1 MNTNKYTVGTQ
12 LESWN
17 GSTAQSLTFIVTE
30 DCNLRCKYCYI
41 THKAS
46 NKKMNF
52 SVAKKFIDYV
62 LNSEMVKQYA
72 VTLDFIGGEPLLEI
86 DLIDEICD
94 YFKLKTYERGISWYW
109 NYRISICTN
118 GVNYKDKR
126 IQRFISKNKNKVSMA
141 ITIDGTK
148 EKHDL
153 QRVFPDGS
161 GSYDIVKK
169 NVDIWKNQFYAST
182 KVTFA
187 SDDLKYLK
195 DSILELWDQ
204 GILEIA
210 ANVVFEDVWKENDD
224 KVYEK
229 QLCDLADYILENQL
243 FDKYQCSLF
252 DDSIG
257 APYTEDM
264 LKLTSCGAGKML
276 AVGVDGKLYPCMR
289 YCGYSLDNKDEY
301 VIGHVDTGIDYDKVR
316 PFEAVTF
323 RMQSDAECI
332 NCKVASGCSFCQ
344 GFNYDN
350 ADTDTNFQ
358 RAKYICKMHKAR
370 VRANNYYFEKL
381 YNMYGIERKNW
392 DNESFSMNF
401 LLSNNYTPCCMES
414 GKVNSDVER
423 RMNKETL
430 LNGLRYARENFY
442 RPIFIHSKNGDD
454 LIQYE
459 EFKEY
464 RILHMVP
471 AKVYKESK
479 KKYKDILPIFTPE
492 DLDNNKVDFE
502 HIDNVI
508 FNISQEHIDRL
519 YCDVQALWR
528 FTDRININI
537 VDLDKNFSL
546 SIYKQQLEKIKDNIV
561 TDIHEDNYIKKEV
574 NILTDI
580 LFIDRHNNCGAG
592 DKAITLGPD
601 GNFYVCP
608 AFFTDEKE
616 KPIGNLLDGINKF
629 PNNQLYTQAFAPI
642 CNCCDA
648 YHCVDCVYHN
658 KEYTSEV
665 NIPASVQCKKSWV
678 EKKISAEIVKECQ
691 DIMKF
696 FNSVDESEEIDPVNI
711 LRREL
716 AHENIGFYTTNE

>member
-12 LESWN
+12 LDSWN

-52 SVAKKFIDYV
+52 SVAKKFIDYI
-62 LNSEMVKQYA
+62 LNSGMVKQHA

-94 YFKLKTYERGISWYW
+94 YFKLKTYEQNISWYW

-118 GVNYKDKR
+118 GVNYLDKR
-126 IQRFISKNKNKVSMA
+126 IQNFISKNRNKVSMT

-169 NVDIWKNQFYAST
+169 SVDVWKKQFYAST

-195 DSILELWDQ
+195 DSIIELWRE
-204 GILEIA
+204 GIPEIA

-224 KVYEK
+224 KIYEK
-229 QLCDLADYILENQL
+229 QLCDLADYILEKQL
-243 FDKYQCSLF
+243 FDKYQCSMF

-257 APYTEDM
+257 EPYTEEM

-289 YCGYSLDNKDEY
+289 YCSYSLDNKEEY

-316 PFEAVTF
+316 PFETVTF
-323 RMQSDAECI
+323 QMQSDAECI

-350 ADTDTNFQ
+350 ADTATNFQ

-370 VRANNYYFEKL
+370 VRANNYYFAKL
-381 YNMYGIERKNW
+381 YNMYGIERKSW
-392 DNESFSMNF
+392 GNESFSMNF
-401 LLSNNYTPCCMES
+401 LLSNNYISCCMQS
-414 GKVNSDVER
+414 GENNNGIER
-423 RMNKETL
+423 KMDKETL
-430 LNGLRYARENFY
+430 LNGLKYARENFY
-442 RPIFIHSKNGDD
+442 RPIFVHSKKGDD
-454 LIQYE
+454 LIQYK
-459 EFKEY
+459 EFEEY
-464 RILHMVP
+464 RILHIVP
-471 AKVYKESK
+471 AKVYEDSK
-479 KKYKDILPIFTPE
+479 KLYKEVIPVFTSEDIGKIKKDLPHM
-492 DLDNNKVDFE
+492 DNA
-502 HIDNVI
+502 IL
-508 FNISQEHIDRL
+508 NISKENVDTL
-519 YCDVQALWR
+519 YCDVHVLWKYA
-528 FTDRININI
+528 DRININV
-537 VDLDKNFSL
+537 VDLDRSFDL
-546 SIYKQQLEKIKDNIV
+546 ELYKLNLRKIKDDIV
-561 TDIHEDNYIKKEV
+561 MEIHRSNFVNKEINV
-574 NILTDI
+574 LTDI
-580 LFIDRHNNCGAG
+580 LFMNKHNNCGAG
-592 DKAITLGPD
+592 DKAITLGPNGD
-601 GNFYVCP
+601 FYVCP
-608 AFFTDEKE
+608 AFFSDDKE
-616 KPIGNLLDGINKF
+616 KPIGNLSSGIQDF
-629 PNNQLYTQAFAPI
+629 PNRQLYTQEFAPI

-658 KEYTSEV
+658 KKYTSEV
-665 NIPASVQCKKSWV
+665 NIPASVQCQKSWI
-678 EKKISAEIVKECQ
+678 EKNVSAELVKECQ
-691 DIMKF
+691 NITTF
-696 FNSVDESEEIDPVNI
+696 FNPVMESDEIDPINI
-711 LRREL
+711 LRKEL